1 MSAEEAAIKTA
12 VKVGMGAVGGIVTG
26 MKAMPA
32 PHAAH
37 AAVANLSANFFNG
50 ATKALKTHKGVS
62 GAVAAGAAAVAGS
75 SAVAAAAVVAA
86 PYVAATAVVGGAA
99 YGVYKLVGFLRDL

>member
-1 MSAEEAAIKTA
+1 MSAEEMA
-12 VKVGMGAVGGIVTG
+12 VKAGVGAVAGIATG
-26 MKAMPA
+26 LKNASA
-32 PHAAH
+32 PHIARAG
-37 AAVANLSANFFNG
+37 VANLSANFFNG

-62 GAVAAGAAAVAGS
+62 GALAAGAAAVVGS
-75 SAVAAAAVVAA
+75 SSVAAAAVVAA